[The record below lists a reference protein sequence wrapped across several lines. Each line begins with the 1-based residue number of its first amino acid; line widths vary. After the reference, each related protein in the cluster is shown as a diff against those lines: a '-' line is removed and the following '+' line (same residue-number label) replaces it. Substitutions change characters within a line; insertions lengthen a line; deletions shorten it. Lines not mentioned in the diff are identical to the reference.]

1 MFKVVY
7 LDDNRVKLS
16 MNITNPGDCQCLRM
30 GTYSILVC
38 DNGRILAKCMVD
50 PAIVPFMEDYSR
62 SFLHNNRTKAFVV
75 SFSVAK
81 DEDELP
87 LVMYSMD
94 ATKSSVDLQ
103 TNREIVKEALEE
115 PMVLIKKNM
124 GRIRWKFLYHRYVK
138 KYRKVKKTI
147 MFMTEQSKTQIGRA
161 HV

>member
-1 MFKVVY
+1 MKNCLEEQRVKATIIGMEWERVTVHMEVQLELVDEQLEKDSLIYYAVNGLYKAKAMFKVDY

-94 ATKSSVDLQ
+94 
-103 TNREIVKEALEE
+103 E
-115 PMVLIKKNM
+115 
-124 GRIRWKFLYHRYVK
+124 
-138 KYRKVKKTI
+138 
-147 MFMTEQSKTQIGRA
+147 IGRA